1 MMILNVLRNV
11 FFSASQNSEALSQTG
26 EEAREV
32 VEAAFLH
39 VKGIPA
45 GMEKINREGS
55 IFVLSCDRCPHF
67 VIKIDNPSISKFH
80 FGEKTFEIEE
90 NLLQLRVPTAD
101 FMRKIIFENGLN
113 LLYVPKKWAFS
124 KGIIA
129 EKLDLSRD
137 TKALFEEMEVAE
149 RRPFIEQLWM
159 FVRLTG
165 FHDIRGNVAL
175 AKIDGVARLVI
186 FDTEPSKS
194 MFEAGLVENF
204 CAQAPF
210 PQDENLDVILKDRG
224 RRDSNSQLPA

>member
-1 MMILNVLRNV
+1 MMILSVLRNI
-11 FFSASQNSEALSQTG
+11 FFSPPQNSEAPPQTG

-39 VKGIPA
+39 VNGIPD
-45 GMEKINREGS
+45 GMEKMNREGS

-67 VIKIDNPSISKFH
+67 VIKIDNPLVLKVH
-80 FGEKTFEIEE
+80 FGEKLFEVEE
-90 NLLQLRVPTAD
+90 NSLQLRVPTAD

-124 KGIIA
+124 KGVIA
-129 EKLDLSRD
+129 EKLDLSID
-137 TKALFEEMEVAE
+137 TKKLFEEMTVAE
-149 RRPFIEQLWM
+149 RRPFIEQLWV
-159 FVRLTG
+159 FVHLTG

-194 MFEAGLVENF
+194 MSEAGLVENF

-210 PQDENLDVILKDRG
+210 PQDEILDVIIKDRG

>member
-11 FFSASQNSEALSQTG
+11 FFLPSQTG

-39 VKGIPA
+39 VTGIPA
-45 GMEKINREGS
+45 GMEKINGEGS
-55 IFVLSCDRCPHF
+55 IFVLSSDRCPHF
-67 VIKIDNPSISKFH
+67 VIKIDNPSASKGP
-80 FGEKTFEIEE
+80 FGKKIFEIEE
-90 NLLQLRVPTAD
+90 NSLQLRVPTAD
-101 FMRKIIFENGLN
+101 FMRKIIFEYGLN

-129 EKLDLSRD
+129 EKLDLSID
-137 TKALFEEMEVAE
+137 TKIFFEEMTVAE
-149 RRPFIEQLWM
+149 RRPFIEQLWV
-159 FVRLTG
+159 FVHLTG

-194 MFEAGLVENF
+194 MSEAGLVENF

-210 PQDENLDVILKDRG
+210 PQDEILDVIIKDRG